1 MLLIEAFSKSSAT
14 LFLLIDAHYCHISKR
29 CKETQKEE
37 MLELFRYPEIF
48 GCLGNSRSID
58 FFVLFIPV
66 QRGEG
71 TKREIFRLFLPS
83 DILCDIVSSCHLR
96 KLSATIYFAILGPN
110 SVLRSF
116 PCHWSGPPVLPNS
129 ANAHPPPPP
138 PTLPT
143 PPQKRNKE
151 DSSPPQKR
159 KQRRQGWN
167 YGIAN

>member
-1 MLLIEAFSKSSAT
+1 MLIIVIFRSAVRKHKKRRCWSFLDTLRFLDALGTQEALIFYFVFFS
-14 LFLLIDAHYCHISKR
+14 
-29 CKETQKEE
+29 
-37 MLELFRYPEIF
+37 
-48 GCLGNSRSID
+48 
-58 FFVLFIPV
+58 V

-116 PCHWSGPPVLPNS
+116 PYHWSGPPVLPNS
-129 ANAHPPPPP
+129 ANAHPPPSL